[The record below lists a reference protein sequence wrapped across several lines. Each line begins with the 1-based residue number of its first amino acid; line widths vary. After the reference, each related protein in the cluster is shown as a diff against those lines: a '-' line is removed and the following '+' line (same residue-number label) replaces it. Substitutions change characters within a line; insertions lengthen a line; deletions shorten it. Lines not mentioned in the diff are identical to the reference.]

1 MVAIKESR
9 MKDISVVTNYLS
21 LQTIVPNRWQGEY
34 DCLVGPF
41 SSRNVAEYFVSAVV
55 DFGAYES
62 FNRRVFAKG
71 DSWYV
76 EVQANEVPKQVAI
89 QS

>member
-9 MKDISVVTNYLS
+9 MKDISIVKTYLS
-21 LQTIVPNRWQGEY
+21 LQAIVPNRWQGEY

>member
-1 MVAIKESR
+1 MKEIGVIDRSQFY
-9 MKDISVVTNYLS
+9 SV
-21 LQTIVPNRWQGEY
+21 QTIVPNRWQGEY

-41 SSRNVAEYFVSAVV
+41 SSRNVAEYFMSAVV
-55 DFGAYES
+55 DFGTYES

-76 EVQANEVPKQVAI
+76 EVQANDLPKQVAI

>member
-1 MVAIKESR
+1 
-9 MKDISVVTNYLS
+9 MKDVSVIQGSRFYSV
-21 LQTIVPNRWQGEY
+21 QTIVPNRWQGEY

-41 SSRNVAEYFVSAVV
+41 SSRDVAEYFMSAVV
-55 DFGAYES
+55 DFGAYETFTRS
-62 FNRRVFAKG
+62 VFAKG

-76 EVQANEVPKQVAI
+76 AVQPNDVSKQLVI

>member
-1 MVAIKESR
+1 MNDFSIIYHV
-9 MKDISVVTNYLS
+9 
-21 LQTIVPNRWQGEY
+21 QTIVPNRWQGEY

-62 FNRRVFAKG
+62 FSRRVFAKG

-76 EVQANEVPKQVAI
+76 EVQHSDVPKQVAL

>member
-1 MVAIKESR
+1 
-9 MKDISVVTNYLS
+9 MKDLGVVGTSHYYSV
-21 LQTIVPNRWQGEY
+21 QTIVPNRWQGEY

-76 EVQANEVPKQVAI
+76 EVQPSDLPKQVAI

>member
-1 MVAIKESR
+1 MKNVSVTEASR
-9 MKDISVVTNYLS
+9 FYSV
-21 LQTIVPNRWQGEY
+21 QTIVPNRWQGEY

-41 SSRNVAEYFVSAVV
+41 SSRNVAEYFMSAVV

-76 EVQANEVPKQVAI
+76 EVQPNDFSKQVVI